1 MRMWAFL
8 RTQHLKQKHG
18 SDRGFT
24 LLEILTVLLI
34 VGLSVGLVAPNL
46 PGVLDRVSFALER
59 DTLIRELNTLPYKA
73 AGANLDF
80 VLVGEFAYS
89 NPTNTESALDEF
101 VDVEELDI
109 SVPYRSGGIRM
120 ATLSVPQDWS
130 VYVPEP
136 IFFRSSGFCTGGS
149 VIVNVGQFEY
159 ALSAQAPYCQFSE
172 SDQ

>member
-80 VLVGEFAYS
+80 VLVGEFSY
-89 NPTNTESALDEF
+89 SALDEF